1 MNYFAQDWYIVY
13 CSIGKCICFTTRVLG
28 TSDHVFSFKPIL
40 YMSGIHIVQVCTSEE
55 EEVLSRGSKKS
66 EKLRQM
72 LMKDLPTELIGKH
85 MFNLERNYLSNNK
98 ARLSQNLSQ
107 AEKHK
112 EKLLEY
118 DKTRYVF
125 VTNN

>member
-1 MNYFAQDWYIVY
+1 
-13 CSIGKCICFTTRVLG
+13 
-28 TSDHVFSFKPIL
+28 
-40 YMSGIHIVQVCTSEE
+40 
-55 EEVLSRGSKKS
+55 
-66 EKLRQM
+66 M

-85 MFNLERNYLSNNK
+85 MFNLERDYLSNNK